1 MSDGRNM
8 YDSLTYAQHTAIK
21 CRQCYKMHLPYETAK
36 YDDDCMSSE
45 MDMTM
50 IEMMTVK
57 RLRSKIMHDRAT

>member
-1 MSDGRNM
+1 
-8 YDSLTYAQHTAIK
+8 LIV
-21 CRQCYKMHLPYETAK
+21 L
-36 YDDDCMSSE
+36 MSSE